1 LLIRP
6 ASEKQH
12 YKGFNKPREVGVHRL
27 VSRLHSGWD
36 TIFAA
41 HWLLRGALQSLLTRL
56 FLATFFTF
64 LPPLAAMGRMDV
76 AGLRYLSKDEL
87 RVLQAVEQGMKNH
100 DLVPVELISS
110 IASLKHGGAFK
121 CLSTLLRGKLLR
133 HDRKKYDGALC
144 PLSPE
149 GSFRCTG
156 TRERTCGPEDFP
168 RYTAPSFSA
177 GVQATR

>member
-149 GSFRCTG
+149 GLFRCTG
-156 TRERTCGPEDFP
+156 TRDRTCWPKDFP
-168 RYTAPSFSA
+168 RCTVP
-177 GVQATR
+177 